1 MLYMRIYT
9 YCNDDAVAENMLA
22 SLFWY
27 NSQRQW
33 YTLLNIPSVEKSY
46 FVVGLRLS
54 SPLALL

>member
-9 YCNDDAVAENMLA
+9 YCNDDTVAENMLA

-27 NSQRQW
+27 SSQRQW
-33 YTLLNIPSVEKSY
+33 YTLLNRPSVEKSY